1 MWNYS
6 DYRLVT
12 KQRDFHR
19 LSRQLNFKRC
29 EIVTPESCVIE
40 LQKTNVVLS
49 KPRYVGVAVL
59 GISKYLMGDFHY
71 NYIMKNFDPK
81 QTGRNVKLLMTD
93 TDSFVY
99 DLAFPPQVVYPMLRR
114 QIAPYMDFSNYNQ
127 SMRYHHYYD
136 PSRKCVPGYF
146 KDENNGNFILEFAGI
161 FLPLKL
167 DHQIIFFYLL
177 IFSGLCSKCYS
188 FSFEENSGQK
198 SKKALKGISTSYAN
212 KHVNH
217 QQYIDVIFDNQP
229 PSERVAV
236 YPQIRSKKQALYTV
250 KTQKILPYPFNTK
263 KYFSDMLT
271 CHSFG
276 HYSISSS

>member
-1 MWNYS
+1 MNSELRRKATNKFESDCPKLTVSVIVFLLLFFISYFLFQANSFYGKTVENVWNYS

-12 KQRDFHR
+12 KARDFHR

-81 QTGRNVKLLMTD
+81 QKGRNVKLLMTD

-99 DLAFPPQVVYPMLRR
+99 DLAFPPQVVYPMLRK

-167 DHQIIFFYLL
+167 DHQIIFF
-177 IFSGLCSKCYS
+177 F
-188 FSFEENSGQK
+188 
-198 SKKALKGISTSYAN
+198 IS
-212 KHVNH
+212 
-217 QQYIDVIFDNQP
+217 
-229 PSERVAV
+229 
-236 YPQIRSKKQALYTV
+236 
-250 KTQKILPYPFNTK
+250 
-263 KYFSDMLT
+263 
-271 CHSFG
+271 
-276 HYSISSS
+276 

>member
-114 QIAPYMDFSNYNQ
+114 QIAPYMDFPRIHLLFQ
-127 SMRYHHYYD
+127 
-136 PSRKCVPGYF
+136 
-146 KDENNGNFILEFAGI
+146 NF
-161 FLPLKL
+161 LKK
-167 DHQIIFFYLL
+167 LL
-177 IFSGLCSKCYS
+177 
-188 FSFEENSGQK
+188 
-198 SKKALKGISTSYAN
+198 KKAQIEKESNCGAVFCQNYL
-212 KHVNH
+212 
-217 QQYIDVIFDNQP
+217 YIKD
-229 PSERVAV
+229 
-236 YPQIRSKKQALYTV
+236 T
-250 KTQKILPYPFNTK
+250 FN
-263 KYFSDMLT
+263 
-271 CHSFG
+271 
-276 HYSISSS
+276 